1 MREVEGMADLMTGPT
16 HPATHPPIVRRV
28 SRARRDVP
36 LTGEAAK
43 IVGRHEGD
51 SVSAADA
58 LVAEGIRVDVEDP
71 PIFRIVEPPSEG
83 GEPVTDSG
91 APPPGP
97 VDHVAAPETPTVS
110 DEDVASG
117 ETPTV

>member
-1 MREVEGMADLMTGPT
+1 MQMFESGLGAVPEADTRGVQVFDLAELLEMSVVMSQPMATHTVDAPT
-16 HPATHPPIVRRV
+16 PATAPATGAPAAIEEQAAAAEAENVPP
-28 SRARRDVP
+28 
-36 LTGEAAK
+36 
-43 IVGRHEGD
+43 
-51 SVSAADA
+51 
-58 LVAEGIRVDVEDP
+58 
-71 PIFRIVEPPSEG
+71 
-83 GEPVTDSG
+83 PVTDSG